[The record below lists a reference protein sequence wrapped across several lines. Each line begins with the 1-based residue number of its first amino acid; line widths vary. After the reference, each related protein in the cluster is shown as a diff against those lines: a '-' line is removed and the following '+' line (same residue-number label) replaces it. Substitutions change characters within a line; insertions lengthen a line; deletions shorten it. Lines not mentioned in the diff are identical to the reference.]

1 MWFNIDRVSN
11 QEPKEDEFR
20 RMFQMFSLTGL
31 HNPEDEEVKE
41 GDKNKMAGTSYQ
53 KYLLKEKISIKA

>member
-1 MWFNIDRVSN
+1 
-11 QEPKEDEFR
+11 
-20 RMFQMFSLTGL
+20 MFQMFSLAGL

-41 GDKNKMAGTSYQ
+41 GDKHKMAGTSYQ

>member
-1 MWFNIDRVSN
+1 
-11 QEPKEDEFR
+11 
-20 RMFQMFSLTGL
+20 MFQMFSLAGL